1 MRADQE
7 LWGDRV
13 PMYLTRF
20 VGRTAELAELD
31 ALVRSRRLVTIC
43 GVGGVGKSRL
53 AAEVSRRLARNAA
66 HAFPDGV
73 CWAPVG
79 AVTDPEALIAT
90 TARALGLTIPQSML
104 FRADKVI
111 K

>member
-13 PMYLTRF
+13 PTYLTRF

-31 ALVRSRRLVTIC
+31 ALVSSRGLVTIC

-53 AAEVSRRLARNAA
+53 AAEGTRRLARSASRSVR
-66 HAFPDGV
+66 DGV
-73 CWAPVG
+73 CWVPIG
-79 AVTDPEALIAT
+79 AVTDPE
-90 TARALGLTIPQSML
+90 P
-104 FRADKVI
+104 
-111 K
+111 